1 MKVLEQYVQDAIRTE
16 SRIEVV
22 STEYDN
28 LLGVMQIFV
37 AAGNMLDA
45 IKKNVFYGKEIK
57 KTDWDDNISIIND
70 EVTVLDLFST
80 SENHTSLKIDP
91 RLFHA
96 LIGIATESSELIEA
110 VIKALEYNTDI
121 DHVNVREE
129 LGDLNWYQAIA
140 IDSTDTDWNS
150 ILDTNIAKLKK
161 RYPDKFSSHAAIN
174 RDTDAE
180 RELLE
185 THHLKD

>member
-1 MKVLEQYVQDAIRTE
+1 MKLKQYVQDAIRTE
-16 SRIEVV
+16 STIDVV
-22 STEYDN
+22 NTEYNN

-57 KTDWDDNISIIND
+57 QTDWDANIL
-70 EVTVLDLFST
+70 TVLTETNLLEMFT
-80 SENHTSLKIDP
+80 LGENHTTLNIDP

-110 VIKALEYNTDI
+110 IIKAIEYNTDI

-140 IDSTDTDWNS
+140 IDSTNADWNS

-161 RYPDKFSSHAAIN
+161 RYPDKFTAHAAIN
-174 RDTDAE
+174 RNIEAE